1 MFIAMKRFKIIKEER
16 KAFENLWV
24 MRQSH
29 LDEVKGFQAFHLLRG
44 PEREDHVLYS
54 SHTIWA
60 SQEDFTA
67 WTKSEQFRAAHQHA
81 GERKPL
87 TLGHPEFEGFEFIQT
102 LRALLGDR
110 ADAALSRERAAESYR
125 RARARPHRRAVE
137 GVSCH

>member
-1 MFIAMKRFKIIKEER
+1 VEKNRTSETSKMFIAMNRFKVIKEER
-16 KAFENLWV
+16 KAFEDLWV
-24 MRQSH
+24 ARQSH
-29 LDEVKGFQAFHLLRG
+29 LDEVKGFRAFHLLRG

-87 TLGHPEFEGFEFIQT
+87 TLAHPEFEGFEVIQAIET
-102 LRALLGDR
+102 THPSA
-110 ADAALSRERAAESYR
+110 
-125 RARARPHRRAVE
+125 
-137 GVSCH
+137 